1 MKKFITLTFAAMLC
15 IGGFADHLKFKGIE
29 IDSTIQY
36 FCKQLETKGFVKSED
51 FESENTEFNKWYEG
65 KFAGEYS
72 IIGVFSDKN
81 KTVSTISVSNVYDT
95 EKEARDRYNYY
106 KEGIEDNYTVDS
118 TYTEVPLKNDITRK
132 CYDVKNGTIK
142 TIIKT
147 TTNGSYHVIIYY
159 IDFLNNFLRNLEE
172 WVDKKDI

>member
-1 MKKFITLTFAAMLC
+1 
-15 IGGFADHLKFKGIE
+15 
-29 IDSTIQY
+29 
-36 FCKQLETKGFVKSED
+36 
-51 FESENTEFNKWYEG
+51 
-65 KFAGEYS
+65 
-72 IIGVFSDKN
+72 
-81 KTVSTISVSNVYDT
+81 T
-95 EKEARDRYNYY
+95 EKEAQERYNYY
-106 KEGIEDNYTVDS
+106 IEGIEDNYTVDS
-118 TYTEVPLKNDITRK
+118 TYTEVPKKNDITRK